1 MRLKTLFASTISAAA
16 LVLGGCA
23 GGASSTEPLTGM
35 LYTGFTLIDPATQTV
50 TGDAWVVVDERHI
63 SAFGSGEP
71 PRGVFSGRQDMTGL
85 YALPG
90 FIDVHGHLTAGPHAI
105 EFVDGQ
111 PVLTIESVDEITE
124 YHARMALAFG
134 VTTVRNPGSDPEASA
149 AYDQRVST
157 GEWVGP
163 RTYHA
168 GSVIQPPPYGGS
180 AFAYPRTEEE
190 WQAEAARQAALGMTY
205 FKLYHSLTEAQL
217 ETGARVAREHGLEP
231 IAHLDQVS
239 WTRAAE
245 LGVTGFLHAMPT
257 SADLLEPGAREDY
270 INVRG
275 LDARFM
281 YQWFER
287 VDFDG
292 PLMQAM
298 FATLAESGANVDL
311 TLQVNA
317 LVTGPEGFE
326 RVYPP
331 EDQPY
336 FHPRTL
342 AGLQQMLAMNNGD
355 WTDEDTLRAQ
365 AALLRSFEF
374 AQRLDAAGIPL
385 GIGTDGPGGGPAYA
399 TELELMAD
407 AGFAPWRIL
416 ELATVGGATVMG
428 LDDETG
434 RWAEGLDADLVF
446 LRANPLEDIVH
457 ARNVA
462 WVMTD
467 GTLHSFEDLTWD
479 VQAQPGAV
487 QSDH

>member
-23 GGASSTEPLTGM
+23 GGSTSAMLLTGT
-35 LYTGFTLIDPATQTV
+35 LYTGFTRIDPVARSV
-50 TGDAWVVVDERHI
+50 AEDSWVVVQEGRI
-63 SAFGSGEP
+63 AAFGSDEP
-71 PRGVFSGRQDMTGL
+71 PRGAFSAVQDMTGL

-124 YHARMALAFG
+124 FHARMALAFG

-157 GEWVGP
+157 GEWLGP

-275 LDARFM
+275 MDARFM

-287 VDFDG
+287 VEFDG
-292 PLMQAM
+292 PLMQEL
-298 FATLAESGANVDL
+298 FSTLAETGANVDL

-342 AGLQQMLAMNNGD
+342 SGLQQMLAMNGGD
-355 WTDEDTLRAQ
+355 WTDEDTRRSQ

-399 TELELMAD
+399 TELGLLAD
-407 AGFAPWRIL
+407 AGFSSWRIL
-416 ELATVGGATVMG
+416 ELATAGGATVMG
-428 LDDETG
+428 LEEETG
-434 RWAEGLDADLVF
+434 RWGVGLDADLVF
-446 LRANPLEDIVH
+446 LLANPLEDIAH
-457 ARNVA
+457 ARNAA

-467 GTLHSFEDLTWD
+467 GTLHSFEELTWD
-479 VQAQPGAV
+479 VQVQTMAAQPGG
-487 QSDH
+487 